1 MFNKRILCLLIAVLL
16 CLGLLSACGSDDSS
30 KADKQT
36 DSNNNGSSVQS
47 TVQNGDLAAEGFFV
61 GKIEYKK
68 GNDAVY
74 RIVRPKDD
82 NEVMSVAST
91 VLKAVNTAANVKM
104 KNQTDDTDGND
115 AYEILIGDTNRP
127 ETATAK
133 QYLKQKVGGRYDDII
148 ICSIGKKIVIYS
160 QNIERLKTAADYFVN
175 NFVKAE
181 GVDGGIF
188 YTEAAKG
195 NFENITVNGVSIG
208 EFTIVRPHFNSSYL
222 TELEMNAL
230 VEKIYTTSGY
240 KLNIVHDEYVAAGKY
255 EIVVGNAS
263 RDGVNAS
270 ADLDEYA
277 IKVSGDKVYLNGGS
291 AHSTA
296 MAVSEFSKLLKGN
309 VTDAATVTGSYST
322 AIATYDAAN
331 TLRYTWGDDFN
342 SSELDTSKWYQS
354 TEKESGTKGEN
365 GKTSVRSSNPNDVFL
380 ADGKF
385 HICAR
390 QDESYYYGGR
400 ITTQK
405 NMRYKYGYIEM
416 SAVIPHGS
424 DFWVALWVCGDAG
437 NADAGGFNMYPE
449 IDVVEC
455 FGNSAMYYAN
465 CHKWP
470 TSNGTA
476 AGLEHT
482 SLDNTHANEKKYQ
495 CPDEKLLTNAFHT
508 YGMMWTETAMT
519 FVCDGDAY
527 FTYEFD
533 PNSEDINTFNQEM
546 YILISMALGFENNS
560 ISINDAT
567 AEDWANTNKYIVD
580 YINIYQ
586 KNDGKSYVREY

>member
-1 MFNKRILCLLIAVLL
+1 MKKVLACVLALVL
-16 CLGLLSACGSDDSS
+16 CLGLLAGCGSDKKDSGNS
-30 KADKQT
+30 
-36 DSNNNGSSVQS
+36 NGSGSATVDDSV
-47 TVQNGDLAAEGFFV
+47 FFT
-61 GKIEYKK
+61 GKINYKTDD
-68 GNDAVY
+68 GDAVY
-74 RIVRPKDD
+74 RIIRPEGDS
-82 NEVMSVAST
+82 EIMAVAST
-91 VLKAVNTAANVKM
+91 VLKSINKSLGISM
-104 KNQTDDTDGND
+104 KNQTDGVDGND
-115 AYEILIGDTNRP
+115 AYEILIGETNRP

-133 QYLKQKVGGRYDDII
+133 QYLKQKVGGRYEDII
-148 ICSIGKKIVIYS
+148 VCSIGKKIVIYS
-160 QNIERLKTAADYFVN
+160 QSVERLSTAADYFVN

-181 GVDGGIF
+181 GVDGGVCYI
-188 YTEAAKG
+188 EAAKG
-195 NFENITVNGVSIG
+195 NFENISINGVSVG

-230 VEKIYTTSGY
+230 IEKVYTASGY
-240 KLNIVHDEYVAAGKY
+240 MLNIVHDEYAQAGKY
-255 EIVVGNAS
+255 EIVVGNSS
-263 RDGVNAS
+263 REGVNAS
-270 ADLDEYA
+270 TDLDEYT

-296 MAVSEFSKLLKGN
+296 MAVSEFAKLLKGD
-309 VTDAATVTGSYST
+309 VTDAASVNGSYNT
-322 AIATYDAAN
+322 TIATYDATN

-342 SSELDTSKWYQS
+342 GNELDTTKWYQS
-354 TEKESGTKGEN
+354 TEKESGIKGEN

-449 IDVVEC
+449 IDIVEC

-470 TSNGTA
+470 TSNGES
-476 AGLEHT
+476 AGLTHT

-495 CPDEKLLTNAFHT
+495 CPDDKLLTNDFHT
-508 YGMMWTETAMT
+508 YGMMWTETEMT

-527 FTYEFD
+527 FTYKFD

-546 YILISMALGFENNS
+546 YILISMALGFDSNT

-567 AEDWANTNKYIVD
+567 ADDWANTNKYIVD

-586 KNDGKSYVREY
+586 KNDGKSYVRAY

>member
-1 MFNKRILCLLIAVLL
+1 MKKVLACVLALVL
-16 CLGLLSACGSDDSS
+16 CLGLLAGCGSDKKDS
-30 KADKQT
+30 DK
-36 DSNNNGSSVQS
+36 
-47 TVQNGDLAAEGFFV
+47 NGDAGSVTVDDNVFFK
-61 GKIEYKK
+61 GKIEFKTED
-68 GNDAVY
+68 GDAVY
-74 RIVRPKDD
+74 RIIRPEGDS
-82 NEVMSVAST
+82 EIMAVAST
-91 VLKAVNTAANVKM
+91 VLKSINKSLGISM
-104 KNQTDDTDGND
+104 KNQTDGVDGND
-115 AYEILIGDTNRP
+115 AYEILIGETNRP

-133 QYLKQKVGGRYDDII
+133 QYLKQKVGGRYEDII
-148 ICSIGKKIVIYS
+148 VCSIGKKIVIYS
-160 QNIERLKTAADYFVN
+160 QSVERLSTAADYFVN
-175 NFVKAE
+175 NFVKAD
-181 GVDGGIF
+181 GVDGGIL
-188 YTEAAKG
+188 YTEPAKG
-195 NFENITVNGVSIG
+195 NFENISINGVSIG
-208 EFTIVRPHFNSSYL
+208 EFTIIRPHFNSSYL

-230 VEKIYTTSGY
+230 IENIYTIAGY
-240 KLNIVHDEYVAAGKY
+240 KLDIVHDEYSSAGKY
-255 EIVVGNAS
+255 EIVVGNAN
-263 RDGVNAS
+263 REGVS
-270 ADLDEYA
+270 ALTDLDEYSVKIA
-277 IKVSGDKVYLNGGS
+277 GDKVYLNGGS

-296 MAVSEFSKLLKGN
+296 MAVSEFSKLLKAN
-309 VTDAATVTGSYST
+309 VTDANSVNGSYST
-322 AIATYDAAN
+322 TITSYDASN
-331 TLRYTWGDDFN
+331 TLCYVWGDGFSGN
-342 SSELDTSKWYQS
+342 ELDTSKWYQS
-354 TEKESGTKGEN
+354 TEKESGVKGEN
-365 GKTSVRSSNPNDVFL
+365 GKTSVRSSNPNDVYV

-390 QDESYYYGGR
+390 QDDSYYYGGR

-437 NADAGGFNMYPE
+437 NAEAGGFNMYPE
-449 IDVVEC
+449 IDIVEC

-470 TSNGTA
+470 TSSGEA
-476 AGLEHT
+476 LGLTHT

-495 CPDEKLLTNAFHT
+495 CPDDKLLTNDFHT

-546 YILISMALGFENNS
+546 YILISMALGFESNT

-567 AEDWANTNKYIVD
+567 DEDWANTNKYIVD

-586 KNDGKSYVREY
+586 KNDGKSYVRAY